1 MTVHIGTPKSGT
13 TYLQSILRAHRR
25 DLARA
30 GVLYPGAGYL
40 PQQGLN
46 QQAAVYALA
55 GRGVRWVDETV
66 RANGVR
72 HLERVV
78 AELGRHRGPALVSAE
93 ALSNFGPTEISAVVE
108 ALGRPPGPV
117 TVVITARDLG
127 RVLTSVWQQNVKN
140 GATAPMEEYL
150 DAVTLQRPER
160 RSPFWTAFGLPG
172 LVDRWAAV
180 VGLGQ
185 VTVVTTP
192 PAARRDELWPRF
204 AQACGLA
211 DLLDVVSDAV
221 VARRDNNDSLTPSQT
236 ETLRQMN
243 AILEADGVPHD
254 ERQRL
259 RGRLLAAWMSSPRSR
274 SRRLAMD
281 EARVPTVRRWA
292 AEDLAALSDRV
303 ADGLTVVGD
312 LAELDP
318 DPTSARTD
326 PTGYDGHEGAHD
338 LLALLRGT
346 AAAALAEK
354 R

>member
-13 TYLQSILRAHRR
+13 TYLQSILRAHRK

-30 GVLYPGAGYL
+30 GVLYPGAAYL

-46 QQAAVYALA
+46 QQPAVYALA
-55 GRGVRWVDETV
+55 GRSVRWVDETV
-66 RANGVR
+66 RANGVP

-78 AELGRHRGPALVSAE
+78 AELSRHRGPALVSAE
-93 ALSNFGPTEISAVVE
+93 ALSNFGPAEVAAVVQ
-108 ALGRPPGPV
+108 ALSRPPGPV

-150 DAVTLQRPER
+150 DAITQQRPEGT
-160 RSPFWTAFGLPG
+160 SPFWTAFGLPG
-172 LVDRWAAV
+172 LVDRWASV
-180 VGLGQ
+180 VGLDQ
-185 VTVVTTP
+185 VTLVTTP
-192 PAARRDELWPRF
+192 PASRRDELWPRF

-211 DLLDVVSDAV
+211 GLLDGISDAV

-236 ETLRQMN
+236 ETLREMN
-243 AILEADGVPHD
+243 AILEADQVPHD

-259 RGRLLAAWMSSPRSR
+259 RGRLLAAWMSSPRSQ

-292 AEDLAALSDRV
+292 AEDIAVLADRV
-303 ADGLTVVGD
+303 AHGLTVVGD

-318 DPTSARTD
+318 DPPSVPAH
-326 PTGYDGHEGAHD
+326 PSGYDGHEGAHD

-346 AAAALAEK
+346 GANPLA
-354 R
+354 RQR